1 MVARD
6 LDRVY
11 GAVALKI
18 LSDILLV
25 DMVHFLVIDK
35 ALNTDLAVFL
45 LATGNLLKMILLS
58 LVLLVLLLLEFR
70 CLSSPIFL
78 GL

>member
-1 MVARD
+1 VVARD

-25 DMVHFLVIDK
+25 HMVHFLVIDK
-35 ALNTDLAVFL
+35 ALNTDLAVLL
-45 LATGNLLKMILLS
+45 LATGNLFKMVLLS